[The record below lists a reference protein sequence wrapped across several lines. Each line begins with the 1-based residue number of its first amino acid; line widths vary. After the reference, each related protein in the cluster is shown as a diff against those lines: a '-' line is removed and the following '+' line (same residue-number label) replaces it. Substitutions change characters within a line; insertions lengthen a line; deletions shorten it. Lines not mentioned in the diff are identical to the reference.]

1 MCTLIIIKRDI
12 LVHGEGPTKRLD
24 DTTVTIEAKYPITF
38 TQSEKRFVLSFH
50 YNESSSF
57 LFVNVVK
64 MYQFKA
70 KCLESKPYSLCLG
83 YI

>member
-1 MCTLIIIKRDI
+1 MCTLIIKRDI
-12 LVHGEGPTKRLD
+12 LV

-50 YNESSSF
+50 YNESNSF

-64 MYQFKA
+64 IYQFKA
-70 KCLESKPYSLCLG
+70 KFLESKPYSLCLG

>member
-1 MCTLIIIKRDI
+1 MCTLIIKRDI
-12 LVHGEGPTKRLD
+12 LV
-24 DTTVTIEAKYPITF
+24 DTTVAIEAKYPITF

-50 YNESSSF
+50 YNESNSF

-64 MYQFKA
+64 IYQFNA